1 MGVTRDFVPFHGLP
15 LREYARLAELD
26 EVSFEGMKQR
36 FVQTVKARCF
46 AAISWAMALP
56 IVLGAEANGESRPT
70 PFVDGGSVL
79 KRLGAKMGEG
89 VSARDLANYGVHFE
103 SVDRDGDG
111 KHSPTEFID
120 QGFYLTPIAR
130 RGIFRAADTDSDGFV
145 TRSEYILNRIITDE
159 AKAIVQAMDDNGDG
173 VVQRSEFVR
182 NAFAP
187 DGDVALAEAVF
198 DEWDSN
204 QDGQIIVPEY
214 LRVWGQWARQDQG
227 SIVAKDTS
235 RSRARELGIA
245 IGDFPPGKWN
255 AITDVPGVLVGHTTV
270 HEGKNIHTGVT
281 VVLPHDGNIFQE
293 KVPAA
298 IVVGNGFGKLVG
310 STQVAELGNI
320 ETPIALTSTLSV
332 GSVMSALV
340 RHTLDLPGNEW
351 VRSVNAVVGETNDGS
366 LNDIR
371 NYRVSEQQVFTAI
384 QSAQSGP
391 IEEGAVGAGSGT
403 RCFGF
408 KGGIGSA
415 SRVVKTRGGQ
425 SYMLGVLVQSNFGGD
440 LAIDGVQI
448 GDAASVRKAA
458 MKQPEGD
465 GSCMIVVATDAPL
478 SVRSIERIAQRALHG
493 MARTGASMSNG
504 SGDYVIGFSTAYR
517 VADRREAVAVPP
529 LLSNASLSPL
539 FRAVMDATEE
549 AIYNSLLMATTVE
562 GMRGTAEAIDLELV
576 RRALSSR

>member
-1 MGVTRDFVPFHGLP
+1 MLLFLP
-15 LREYARLAELD
+15 
-26 EVSFEGMKQR
+26 V
-36 FVQTVKARCF
+36 
-46 AAISWAMALP
+46 
-56 IVLGAEANGESRPT
+56 VLGAEATAESRPISIA
-70 PFVDGGSVL
+70 DGRGL
-79 KRLGAKMGEG
+79 LERLGAKMTEG

-103 SVDRDGDG
+103 SIDRDGDG
-111 KHSPTEFID
+111 RVSATEFID
-120 QGFYLTPIAR
+120 QGFYLTPFAR

-159 AKAIVQAMDDNGDG
+159 AKAIVQAMDDDGDG

-187 DGDVALAEAVF
+187 DGDGALAEAVF
-198 DEWDSN
+198 AAWDGN
-204 QDGQIIVPEY
+204 KDGQIIVPEY
-214 LRVWGQWARQDQG
+214 LRVWGKWARYDQK
-227 SIVAKDTS
+227 SIPEDDHS
-235 RSRARELGIA
+235 RVRARELGIHV
-245 IGDFPPGKWN
+245 GSFSPGKWN

-270 HEGKNIHTGVT
+270 HEGKDIHTGVT
-281 VVLPHDGNIFQE
+281 VILPHDGNVFKE

-310 STQVAELGNI
+310 STQVMELGNI

-371 NYRVSEQQVFTAI
+371 NYRVSKEQVFAAI
-384 QSAQSGP
+384 ESAQSGP
-391 IEEGAVGAGSGT
+391 VEEGAVGAGSGT

-415 SRVVKTRGGQ
+415 SRIVETRDGQ
-425 SYMLGVLVQSNFGGD
+425 SYTLGVLVQSNFGGA
-440 LAIDGVQI
+440 LSIDGVQI
-448 GDAASVRKAA
+448 GTAASVRKAA
-458 MKQPEGD
+458 MKQAEGD

-478 SVRSIERIAQRALHG
+478 SVRNIERVAQRALHG

-517 VADRREAVAVPP
+517 VSGGQPVASVPP
-529 LLSNASLSPL
+529 LLSNGSMSPF
-539 FRAVMDATEE
+539 FRAAMDATEE
-549 AIYNSLLMATTVE
+549 AIYNSLFMATTVE
-562 GMRGTAEAIDLELV
+562 GMGGTAEAIDLEMV
-576 RRALSSR
+576 RRALDRR

>member
-1 MGVTRDFVPFHGLP
+1 
-15 LREYARLAELD
+15 
-26 EVSFEGMKQR
+26 MKQR
-36 FVQTVKARCF
+36 LRQMLGVRCL
-46 AAISWAMALP
+46 AVWSMLLALP
-56 IVLGAEANGESRPT
+56 IVLGEEATAESRPISIT
-70 PFVDGGSVL
+70 DGRSVL
-79 KRLGAKMGEG
+79 VRLGAQMEEG
-89 VSARDLANYGVHFE
+89 VSARELADYGSHFE
-103 SVDRDGDG
+103 SVDRNGDG
-111 KHSPTEFID
+111 KHSPTEFIE
-120 QGFYLTPIAR
+120 QGFYLTPFAR
-130 RGIFRAADTDSDGFV
+130 RAIFRAADTDSDGFV

-159 AKAIVQAMDDNGDG
+159 AKAIVQAMDDDGDG

-187 DGDVALAEAVF
+187 DGDEALAEAVF
-198 DEWDSN
+198 AAWDSN

-227 SIVAKDTS
+227 SIPDKDTS
-235 RSRARELGIA
+235 RLRARALGVQV
-245 IGDFPPGKWN
+245 GDFSPGKWN

-371 NYRVSEQQVFTAI
+371 NYRVSEEQVFAAI
-384 QSAQSGP
+384 ESAQSGP
-391 IEEGAVGAGSGT
+391 VEEGAIGAGSGT
-403 RCFGF
+403 RCYGF
-408 KGGIGSA
+408 KGGIGSS
-415 SRVVKTRGGQ
+415 SRIVKTREGQ

-440 LAIDGVQI
+440 LAINGVRI
-448 GDAASVRKAA
+448 GEAASVRKAA

-504 SGDYVIGFSTAYR
+504 SGDYVIGFSTAYQ
-517 VADRREAVAVPP
+517 VAGRQEAVAVPS
-529 LLSNASLSPL
+529 LLSNASLSPF

-549 AIYNSLLMATTVE
+549 AIYNSLFMATTVE
-562 GMRGTAEAIDLELV
+562 GMRGTAEAIDLEMV
-576 RRALSSR
+576 RKALSSR